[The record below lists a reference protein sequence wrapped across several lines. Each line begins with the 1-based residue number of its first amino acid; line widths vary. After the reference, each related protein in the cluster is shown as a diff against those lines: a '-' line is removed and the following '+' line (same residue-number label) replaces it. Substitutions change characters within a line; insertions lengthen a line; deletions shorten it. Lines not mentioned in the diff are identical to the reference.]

1 MSLKMFET
9 KFKNIVYYI
18 IIVFF
23 ENIEDR
29 KKLKKYP
36 FEKRIYSFR
45 LSEIIFK
52 DYLTKITTESL
63 ILAQDER

>member
-1 MSLKMFET
+1 MFGE
-9 KFKNIVYYI
+9 KIKNIVYYI

-29 KKLKKYP
+29 KKLRKYP

-45 LSEIIFK
+45 LSEIVFRI
-52 DYLTKITTESL
+52 I
-63 ILAQDER
+63 

>member
-1 MSLKMFET
+1 MFG
-9 KFKNIVYYI
+9 KKIKNIVYYI

-29 KKLKKYP
+29 KKLRKYP

-45 LSEIIFK
+45 LSEIVFRI
-52 DYLTKITTESL
+52 I
-63 ILAQDER
+63 

>member
-9 KFKNIVYYI
+9 KIKNIVYYI

-45 LSEIIFK
+45 LSEIVFK
-52 DYLTKITTESL
+52 I
-63 ILAQDER
+63 I